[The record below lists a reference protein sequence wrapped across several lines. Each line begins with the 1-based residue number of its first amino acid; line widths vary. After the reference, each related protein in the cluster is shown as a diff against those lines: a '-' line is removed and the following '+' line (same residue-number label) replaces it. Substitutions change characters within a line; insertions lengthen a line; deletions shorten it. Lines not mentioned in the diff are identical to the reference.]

1 MKTLALTA
9 ALGVAALLAGCNQ
22 KATTAS
28 PGAIDTQT
36 QACCA
41 SKSNCADKSTS
52 CSTKKAA
59 ACPMSASAKTGA
71 SACCSSKKK

>member
-41 SKSNCADKSTS
+41 SKSTA

-59 ACPMSASAKTGA
+59 ACPMSASAKTKA

>member
-9 ALGVAALLAGCNQ
+9 ALGAAALLAGCNQ

-28 PGAIDTQT
+28 PGAIDTQG
-36 QACCA
+36 CCA
-41 SKSNCADKSTS
+41 SKSSCAVKSTA

-59 ACPMSASAKTGA
+59 ACPMSASAKTNA